1 MCIPTAERRDRGHR
15 VVERGLLALNLVLLI
30 ARAHVESLGIG
41 VSSWLLGIAHSG
53 HSGKQAPM
61 KVPCPFLPH
70 LIRGTRGRNSRVPIP
85 TSPAI
90 NRILWAGSR
99 GNPGRAGT
107 NPSSRGKL
115 ANQQDALGWPNQRR
129 LSRDCDCLC
138 GLSRSSRK
146 NRQWRSRSSISL
158 FARAGFSGEL
168 STVSKLTL
176 FNSVMLPGVQ
186 SGRVQVRFSWQRRE
200 PPGSI

>member
-1 MCIPTAERRDRGHR
+1 MCIPPAERRDRGHR
-15 VVERGLLALNLVLLI
+15 VVERGLLAVNLVLLI
-30 ARAHVESLGIG
+30 ARAHVESLGMGILN
-41 VSSWLLGIAHSG
+41 WLLGIAHSG

-70 LIRGTRGRNSRVPIP
+70 RIRGTRG
-85 TSPAI
+85 
-90 NRILWAGSR
+90 
-99 GNPGRAGT
+99 
-107 NPSSRGKL
+107 KL
-115 ANQQDALGWPNQRR
+115 PNQHDALRWPNQKR
-129 LSRDCDCLC
+129 LSRDCDCRS

-176 FNSVMLPGVQ
+176 FNSVMLSGVQ
-186 SGRVQVRFSWQRRE
+186 SGRVQVRFCWQRRE
-200 PPGSI
+200 SPGST